1 MLVDF
6 LAIWIFT
13 SNPWNAFMDCPPYV
27 YNDWQHLY
35 DQLDAGEVLTAEEK
49 TRLNAHRGPSARLDE
64 VVAIWY
70 PEEVLRSDVVY
81 CYRHAVKLDRNPF
94 PGSFSPPRPVKLRLN
109 WRLW

>member
-27 YNDWQHLY
+27 YNDWHHLC

-81 CYRHAVKLDRNPF
+81 CYRHAVKIPNPYLR
-94 PGSFSPPRPVKLRLN
+94 PRALPERA
-109 WRLW
+109 RLWLNASFL